1 MQPIHCIPHGCSE
14 ALQLHQVAVLLTPL
28 AKAVPPLAA
37 VPRAAYSEL
46 GGFGMQKAAV
56 RACRNAIEFNSIPC
70 IQQIVP
76 NGYAGMQIH
85 VKIGV
90 PDPVRTDQLSTVQSP
105 SVCQ

>member
-1 MQPIHCIPHGCSE
+1 MS
-14 ALQLHQVAVLLTPL
+14 V
-28 AKAVPPLAA
+28 
-37 VPRAAYSEL
+37 L
-46 GGFGMQKAAV
+46 GGFVVQKAAV

-90 PDPVRTDQLSTVQSP
+90 PDPVRHWS
-105 SVCQ
+105 

>member
-1 MQPIHCIPHGCSE
+1 
-14 ALQLHQVAVLLTPL
+14 
-28 AKAVPPLAA
+28 
-37 VPRAAYSEL
+37 
-46 GGFGMQKAAV
+46 MQKAAV

-90 PDPVRTDQLSTVQSP
+90 PDPVRHRMATPLAPEPGSARLSEWSHDTCRMQSP
-105 SVCQ
+105 VIALRG

>member
-1 MQPIHCIPHGCSE
+1 
-14 ALQLHQVAVLLTPL
+14 
-28 AKAVPPLAA
+28 
-37 VPRAAYSEL
+37 
-46 GGFGMQKAAV
+46 MQKAAV

-90 PDPVRTDQLSTVQSP
+90 PDPVRRSPCFSIKAAFLSHVFIASFHPTRTVEGVQEVPCARNSRRGQGQID
-105 SVCQ
+105 VQGRER

>member
-1 MQPIHCIPHGCSE
+1 MCVA
-14 ALQLHQVAVLLTPL
+14 AL
-28 AKAVPPLAA
+28 
-37 VPRAAYSEL
+37 
-46 GGFGMQKAAV
+46 QKAAV

-90 PDPVRTDQLSTVQSP
+90 PDPVPLRPCVHCPVILFLVLHSSEGRG
-105 SVCQ
+105 